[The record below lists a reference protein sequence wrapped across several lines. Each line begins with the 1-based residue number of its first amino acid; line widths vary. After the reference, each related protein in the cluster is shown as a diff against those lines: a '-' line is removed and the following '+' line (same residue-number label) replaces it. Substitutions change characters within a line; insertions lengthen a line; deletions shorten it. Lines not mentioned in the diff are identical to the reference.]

1 MSVSS
6 HSISNGL
13 SISELEDA
21 FLALLPRIE
30 LHGRIYFR
38 HIKCPHEKGDDIQE
52 MRALGWKWLVRLH
65 ERGKDPEDF
74 VRAFVTYLA
83 HAVNSGRRLAG
94 KAKAR
99 DVLNPICQKRCG
111 FKVENLPGSFRAG
124 QEYLYASPRGQQLQ
138 DEMEERLQDNT
149 ITPVFDQVQ
158 FRIDFRAWLKTLT
171 PRERRMVRG
180 MMRNER
186 TKDLSKRFE
195 VTAGRISQMRRE
207 FHDSWQRFCSD
218 AGQADPA
225 LA

>member
-1 MSVSS
+1 MLASP

-13 SISELEDA
+13 AKSELEGA

-30 LHGRIYFR
+30 AHARIYFR
-38 HIKCPHEKGDDIQE
+38 HLKCAHQKADAVQE
-52 MRALGWKWLVRLH
+52 MCALAWQWLLRLQ
-65 ERGKDPEDF
+65 EKGKDPSCF
-74 VRAFVTYLA
+74 VTAFVTFLA
-83 HAVNSGRRLAG
+83 RAVNSGRRLAG
-94 KAKAR
+94 MAKAK
-99 DVLNPICQKRCG
+99 DVLNPRAQKRHG
-111 FKVENLPGSFRAG
+111 FKVENLPTSFRAG
-124 QEYLYASPRGQQLQ
+124 QEYLYASPLGQQLQ

-158 FRIDFRAWLKTLT
+158 FRIDFRAWMRTLT
-171 PRERRMVRG
+171 PRERRMIRG

-218 AGQADPA
+218 ADQAGPA